1 VKNIERRNCAV
12 IREYSQYNIKQKTIK
27 RCERHI
33 RVSKWKKR
41 KIDHLLL
48 SDGPSLSF
56 YTISDIQAEDAK
68 YLGIY
73 LDRRLTRK
81 KYG

>member
-1 VKNIERRNCAV
+1 MENSQSS
-12 IREYSQYNIKQKTIK
+12 YSLSHYIV
-27 RCERHI
+27 E
-33 RVSKWKKR
+33 WKKR

-48 SDGPSLSF
+48 IDGPSLSF
-56 YTISDIQAEDAK
+56 YTISDIQAEDSK